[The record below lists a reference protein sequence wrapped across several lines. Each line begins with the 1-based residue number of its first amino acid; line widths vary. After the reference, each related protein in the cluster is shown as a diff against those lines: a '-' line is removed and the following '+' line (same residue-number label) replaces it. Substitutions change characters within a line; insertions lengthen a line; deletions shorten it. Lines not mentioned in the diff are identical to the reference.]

1 MHINKT
7 QGQWMN
13 ESVYRAMSWL
23 KAILDGQGVRYQIVG
38 GFAAHL
44 HGGSR
49 PIADIDL
56 YIKKEDVNAL
66 LPFFQPFVSKP
77 LKHYREEG
85 WDLEYLQLIYENQ
98 KIEIGLS
105 PGTKIFNTS
114 SQKWVSLD
122 VDLAEP
128 VQRDF
133 HGLALPVININSLI
147 EYKRVLNR
155 EVDRIDIRE
164 LEDIQQAENAQTL
177 GHFSSLFDI
186 ARRKAKYDNTNTWYK
201 GSETYFDALY
211 QELEEVGEE
220 ITQTRLCYLED
231 ELGDVL
237 WNYLNLLMALEKE
250 QGIDPTSVLSRAV
263 NKYQQRVATI
273 ENNGSWADV
282 KAEQKRKLQQEYL
295 GAMNEN

>member
-1 MHINKT
+1 
-7 QGQWMN
+7 MN

-44 HGGSR
+44 HGCSR

-114 SQKWVSLD
+114 SQQWVSLD
-122 VDLAEP
+122 VDLAES

-201 GSETYFDALY
+201 GSGTYFDALY

-295 GAMNEN
+295 GAINEN

>member
-1 MHINKT
+1 
-7 QGQWMN
+7 MN

-114 SQKWVSLD
+114 SQQWVSLD
-122 VDLAEP
+122 VDLAES

>member
-1 MHINKT
+1 
-7 QGQWMN
+7 MN

>member
-1 MHINKT
+1 
-7 QGQWMN
+7 MN

-56 YIKKEDVNAL
+56 YIKKEDVNTL

-114 SQKWVSLD
+114 SQQWVSLD
-122 VDLAEP
+122 VDLAES

-201 GSETYFDALY
+201 GSETYFAALY

>member
-1 MHINKT
+1 
-7 QGQWMN
+7 MN

-114 SQKWVSLD
+114 SQQWVSLD
-122 VDLAEP
+122 VDLAES

-164 LEDIQQAENAQTL
+164 LEYIQQAENAQTL

-201 GSETYFDALY
+201 GSEKYFDALY

-237 WNYLNLLMALEKE
+237 WNYLNLLIALEKE

-295 GAMNEN
+295 GAINEN

>member
-1 MHINKT
+1 
-7 QGQWMN
+7 MN

-38 GFAAHL
+38 GFAVHL

-56 YIKKEDVNAL
+56 YIEKEDVHAL

-77 LKHYREEG
+77 LKHYCEEG

-105 PGTKIFNTS
+105 PGTQIFNTS
-114 SQKWVSLD
+114 SQQWVSLD
-122 VDLAEP
+122 VDLAES

-133 HGLALPVININSLI
+133 HGLALPVINTNSLI

-155 EVDRIDIRE
+155 EVDRIDIKE

-211 QELEEVGEE
+211 QELEEVSEE

-250 QGIDPTSVLSRAV
+250 QGVDPTSVLSRAV
-263 NKYQQRVATI
+263 NKYQQRVTTI

-282 KAEQKRKLQQEYL
+282 KAEQKLRLQQEFL
-295 GAMNEN
+295 DAMNEN

>member
-1 MHINKT
+1 
-7 QGQWMN
+7 MN

-114 SQKWVSLD
+114 SQQWVSLD
-122 VDLAEP
+122 VDLAES

-155 EVDRIDIRE
+155 EVDRIDIKE

-186 ARRKAKYDNTNTWYK
+186 ARRKAKYDNTNTWYR

>member
-1 MHINKT
+1 
-7 QGQWMN
+7 MN

-114 SQKWVSLD
+114 SQQWVSLD
-122 VDLAEP
+122 VDLAES

-263 NKYQQRVATI
+263 NKYHQRVTTI

-282 KAEQKRKLQQEYL
+282 KAEQKLRLQQEFL
-295 GAMNEN
+295 GAINEN

>member
-1 MHINKT
+1 
-7 QGQWMN
+7 MN

-23 KAILDGQGVRYQIVG
+23 KAILDGQEVRYQIVG

-56 YIKKEDVNAL
+56 YIEKEDVNAL
-66 LPFFQPFVSKP
+66 LPFFLPFVSKP

-98 KIEIGLS
+98 KIEIGLT
-105 PGTKIFNTS
+105 PGTQIFNTS
-114 SQKWVSLD
+114 SQQWVSLD
-122 VDLAEP
+122 VDLAES

-155 EVDRIDIRE
+155 EVDRIDIKE
-164 LEDIQQAENAQTL
+164 LEYIQQAENAQTL

-186 ARRKAKYDNTNTWYK
+186 ARRKAKYDNTNTWYR

-250 QGIDPTSVLSRAV
+250 QGIDPISVLSRAV
-263 NKYQQRVATI
+263 NKYQQRVNTI

-282 KAEQKRKLQQEYL
+282 KAEQKLRLQQEFL

>member
-1 MHINKT
+1 
-7 QGQWMN
+7 MN

-49 PIADIDL
+49 QIADIDL

-114 SQKWVSLD
+114 SQQWVSLD
-122 VDLAEP
+122 VDLAES

>member
-1 MHINKT
+1 
-7 QGQWMN
+7 MN

-56 YIKKEDVNAL
+56 YIEKEDVHAL

-114 SQKWVSLD
+114 SQQWVSLD
-122 VDLAEP
+122 VDLAES

-231 ELGDVL
+231 ELGDV
-237 WNYLNLLMALEKE
+237 
-250 QGIDPTSVLSRAV
+250 
-263 NKYQQRVATI
+263 
-273 ENNGSWADV
+273 
-282 KAEQKRKLQQEYL
+282 
-295 GAMNEN
+295 

>member
-114 SQKWVSLD
+114 SQQWVSLD
-122 VDLAEP
+122 VDLAES

>member
-1 MHINKT
+1 
-7 QGQWMN
+7 MN

-114 SQKWVSLD
+114 SQQWVSLD
-122 VDLAEP
+122 VDLAES

-211 QELEEVGEE
+211 QELEKVGEE

-263 NKYQQRVATI
+263 NKYQQRVATN

>member
-1 MHINKT
+1 
-7 QGQWMN
+7 MN

-114 SQKWVSLD
+114 SQQWVSLD
-122 VDLAEP
+122 VDLAES

-155 EVDRIDIRE
+155 EVDRIDIKE

>member
-1 MHINKT
+1 
-7 QGQWMN
+7 MN

-114 SQKWVSLD
+114 SQQWVSLD
-122 VDLAEP
+122 VDLAES

-164 LEDIQQAENAQTL
+164 LEYIQQAENAQTL

-282 KAEQKRKLQQEYL
+282 RPSKSESYNK
-295 GAMNEN
+295 NT

>member
-1 MHINKT
+1 
-7 QGQWMN
+7 MN

-23 KAILDGQGVRYQIVG
+23 KAILDGQEVRYQIVG

-114 SQKWVSLD
+114 SQQWVSLD
-122 VDLAEP
+122 VDLAES

>member
-1 MHINKT
+1 
-7 QGQWMN
+7 MN

-114 SQKWVSLD
+114 SQQWVSLD
-122 VDLAEP
+122 VDLAES

-155 EVDRIDIRE
+155 EVDRIDIKE

-186 ARRKAKYDNTNTWYK
+186 AWRKAKYDNTNTWYR

>member
-1 MHINKT
+1 
-7 QGQWMN
+7 MN

-56 YIKKEDVNAL
+56 YIKKEDVNTL

-114 SQKWVSLD
+114 SQQWVSLD
-122 VDLAEP
+122 VDLAES

>member
-1 MHINKT
+1 
-7 QGQWMN
+7 MN

-114 SQKWVSLD
+114 SQQWVSLD
-122 VDLAEP
+122 VDLAES

-282 KAEQKRKLQQEYL
+282 KAEQKLRLQQEFL

>member
-1 MHINKT
+1 
-7 QGQWMN
+7 MN

-114 SQKWVSLD
+114 SQQWVSLD
-122 VDLAEP
+122 VDLAES

-164 LEDIQQAENAQTL
+164 LEYIQQAENAQTL

-186 ARRKAKYDNTNTWYK
+186 ARRKAKFDNTNTWYK

-295 GAMNEN
+295 GAINEN

>member
-1 MHINKT
+1 
-7 QGQWMN
+7 MN

-56 YIKKEDVNAL
+56 YIEKEDVHAL

-114 SQKWVSLD
+114 SQQWVSLD
-122 VDLAEP
+122 VDLAES

-186 ARRKAKYDNTNTWYK
+186 ARRKAKYDNTNTWYR

-282 KAEQKRKLQQEYL
+282 KAEQKRKLQQEYI
-295 GAMNEN
+295 GAINEN

>member
-1 MHINKT
+1 
-7 QGQWMN
+7 MN

-56 YIKKEDVNAL
+56 YIEKEDVHAL

-114 SQKWVSLD
+114 SQQWVSLD
-122 VDLAEP
+122 VDLAES

>member
-1 MHINKT
+1 
-7 QGQWMN
+7 MN

-282 KAEQKRKLQQEYL
+282 KAEQKRKLQQEYI

>member
-1 MHINKT
+1 
-7 QGQWMN
+7 MN

-114 SQKWVSLD
+114 SQQWVSLD
-122 VDLAEP
+122 VDLAES

-155 EVDRIDIRE
+155 EVDRIDIKE

-186 ARRKAKYDNTNTWYK
+186 AWRKAKYDNTNTWYR

-295 GAMNEN
+295 GAINEN

>member
-1 MHINKT
+1 
-7 QGQWMN
+7 MN

-56 YIKKEDVNAL
+56 YIEKEDVHAL

-77 LKHYREEG
+77 LKHYCEEG

-105 PGTKIFNTS
+105 PGTQIFNTS
-114 SQKWVSLD
+114 SQQWVSLD
-122 VDLAEP
+122 VDLAES

-133 HGLALPVININSLI
+133 HGLALPVINTNSLI

-155 EVDRIDIRE
+155 DVDRIDIKE

-250 QGIDPTSVLSRAV
+250 QGVDPTSVLSRAV
-263 NKYQQRVATI
+263 NKYQQRVTTI

-282 KAEQKRKLQQEYL
+282 KAEQKLRLQQEFL

>member
-1 MHINKT
+1 
-7 QGQWMN
+7 MN

-105 PGTKIFNTS
+105 PVTKIFNTS
-114 SQKWVSLD
+114 SQQWVSLD
-122 VDLAEP
+122 VDLAES

-186 ARRKAKYDNTNTWYK
+186 ARRKAKYDNTNTWYR

-282 KAEQKRKLQQEYL
+282 KAEQKRKLQQEFL

>member
-1 MHINKT
+1 
-7 QGQWMN
+7 MN

-105 PGTKIFNTS
+105 PGTKILNTS
-114 SQKWVSLD
+114 SQQWVSLD
-122 VDLAEP
+122 VDLAES

>member
-1 MHINKT
+1 M
-7 QGQWMN
+7 
-13 ESVYRAMSWL
+13 
-23 KAILDGQGVRYQIVG
+23 
-38 GFAAHL
+38 
-44 HGGSR
+44 
-49 PIADIDL
+49 
-56 YIKKEDVNAL
+56 
-66 LPFFQPFVSKP
+66 
-77 LKHYREEG
+77 
-85 WDLEYLQLIYENQ
+85 
-98 KIEIGLS
+98 
-105 PGTKIFNTS
+105 
-114 SQKWVSLD
+114 
-122 VDLAEP
+122 
-128 VQRDF
+128 
-133 HGLALPVININSLI
+133 
-147 EYKRVLNR
+147 
-155 EVDRIDIRE
+155 
-164 LEDIQQAENAQTL
+164 

-273 ENNGSWADV
+273 ENNGSWAEV

-295 GAMNEN
+295 GAINEN

>member
-1 MHINKT
+1 
-7 QGQWMN
+7 MN

-114 SQKWVSLD
+114 SQQWVSLD

>member
-1 MHINKT
+1 
-7 QGQWMN
+7 MN

-98 KIEIGLS
+98 KIEIGLR

-122 VDLAEP
+122 VDLAES

-164 LEDIQQAENAQTL
+164 LEYIQQAENAQTL

-237 WNYLNLLMALEKE
+237 WNYLNLLIALEKE

-273 ENNGSWADV
+273 ENNGSWAEV
-282 KAEQKRKLQQEYL
+282 KAEQKLRLQQEFL
-295 GAMNEN
+295 GAINEN

>member
-1 MHINKT
+1 
-7 QGQWMN
+7 MN

-114 SQKWVSLD
+114 SQQWVSLD
-122 VDLAEP
+122 VDLAES

-295 GAMNEN
+295 GAINEN

>member
-1 MHINKT
+1 
-7 QGQWMN
+7 MN

-114 SQKWVSLD
+114 SQQWVSLD
-122 VDLAEP
+122 VDLAES
-128 VQRDF
+128 VQRNF

-164 LEDIQQAENAQTL
+164 LEYIQQAENAQTL

-201 GSETYFDALY
+201 GSETYYDALY

>member
-1 MHINKT
+1 
-7 QGQWMN
+7 MN

-114 SQKWVSLD
+114 SQQWVSLD
-122 VDLAEP
+122 VDLAES

-250 QGIDPTSVLSRAV
+250 RGIDPTSVLSRAV

-295 GAMNEN
+295 GAINEN

>member
-1 MHINKT
+1 
-7 QGQWMN
+7 MN

-114 SQKWVSLD
+114 SQQWVSLD
-122 VDLAEP
+122 VDLAES

-186 ARRKAKYDNTNTWYK
+186 ARRKAKYDNTNTWYR

-263 NKYQQRVATI
+263 NKYQQRVNTI

-282 KAEQKRKLQQEYL
+282 KAEQKRKLQQEFL

>member
-1 MHINKT
+1 
-7 QGQWMN
+7 MN

-114 SQKWVSLD
+114 SQQWVSLD
-122 VDLAEP
+122 VDLAES

-186 ARRKAKYDNTNTWYK
+186 ARRKAKYDNTNTWYR